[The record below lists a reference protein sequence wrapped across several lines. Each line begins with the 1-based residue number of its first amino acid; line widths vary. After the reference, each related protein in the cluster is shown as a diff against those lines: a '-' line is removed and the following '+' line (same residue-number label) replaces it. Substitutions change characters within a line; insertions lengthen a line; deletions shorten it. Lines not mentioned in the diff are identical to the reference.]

1 VPAKQPPR
9 PSWQELLAS
18 RERQPKKPHASQGG
32 SLPKLP
38 ATEESIQIN
47 VNKPAPE
54 TRSFGPPVAHSSP
67 ESEFVDREHWDHV
80 PPTPMVETAPAELMS
95 EPVVR
100 DNDEFSAKASA
111 NVVPISLR
119 PHLKLSMIERFGLL
133 VLLVLLL
140 AGSAA
145 ILGFFLNRLPTEAQR
160 AKANDFPIKGDLLT
174 IQSATSYWR
183 APVMEGS
190 TIDTFR
196 RGTQLLPV
204 LELTASGGPAAIRVL
219 FRNEDHA
226 VVGDAVTRT
235 FRGENPLKIPATAGF
250 DDLGMHAAYR
260 TGESKPWTIEVL
272 EAPTENAAGTSF
284 KKLFE
289 MNISTDR
296 H

>member
-1 VPAKQPPR
+1 
-9 PSWQELLAS
+9 L
-18 RERQPKKPHASQGG
+18 ERQPKKPQASQGG
-32 SLPKLP
+32 SLPKLS
-38 ATEESIQIN
+38 ATEESIQIKI
-47 VNKPAPE
+47 NKPALE
-54 TRSFGPPVAHSSP
+54 TRSFRPPVAHPSP
-67 ESEFVDREHWDHV
+67 KSEFVDREHRAHV

-95 EPVVR
+95 EPVVQE
-100 DNDEFSAKASA
+100 NDEFSAKAPA
-111 NVVPISLR
+111 NAMPISLR
-119 PHLKLSMIERFGLL
+119 PHLKLSMLERFGLL

-145 ILGFFLNRLPTEAQR
+145 ILVFFLNRLPTEAQR
-160 AKANDFPIKGDLLT
+160 AKAYDFPIKGDLLT

-183 APVMEGS
+183 APVMEGAS
-190 TIDTFR
+190 IDTFR

-219 FRNEDHA
+219 FRNENHA

-235 FRGENPLKIPATAGF
+235 FRGESPLKVPATAGF

-272 EAPTENAAGTSF
+272 EAPTENAPGTSF

-289 MNISTDR
+289 ITISTDR
-296 H
+296 R